1 MVVAA
6 SALPSGVLLHLSL
19 SSSSSAGIRAVVRMR
34 QPQGQGQGQ
43 RQQRRRGDSAT
54 NLAWVVRQDKEFIA
68 KMLEPAA
75 APLSRLRHQVSKVL
89 ENFFWFRFL
98 EEEGVAQ
105 WTPPSWPT
113 PSYPGLSGMDLV
125 LADIEA
131 LMLYANYPRYISKA
145 LSVSLP
151 ETYDPQTVEHYF
163 RFRPH
168 ILAVRIFEVF
178 CSFASAA
185 IRSRASRNTV
195 NRHHGE
201 EGDDVDASQYFMGQ
215 LLKES
220 MLNLGPTFIKVGQ
233 SLSTRPDIIG
243 SGIAKALSEL
253 YDRVPPFPR
262 PIAMKIIEDELGCS
276 VEHAFSY
283 VSDETV
289 AAASFGQVYRGCT
302 HDGCAVAIKVQRP
315 GLLHA
320 VQLDIYI
327 LRLGLGI
334 IRKIARRKSD
344 PRLYADELGKGFVG
358 ELDYRLEA
366 SNAIEFKE
374 AHANYPFISV
384 PKVFRHLTG
393 KKVLTMEWLAG
404 ENPRDLLTLS
414 RRSARDSSNYMK
426 QSDARKR
433 VLDLVN
439 KGVEA
444 TLVQLLDTGILHAD
458 LHPGNLRYTSE
469 GNIGFLDFGL
479 LSRMQKKHQVAMLG
493 SIVHIV
499 NGDWGAL
506 VQDLTE
512 MDVVPPSTNIRRVT
526 MDLEEA
532 LGGVALKEGIPDVK
546 FSKVL
551 GKIWSIAFQYHF
563 SMPPYYVLVLRSL
576 ASFEGLAVA
585 SDQDFKSFRAA
596 YPYVVQK
603 LLYNNS
609 AATRRILYS
618 VIFNKRREFQWQKI
632 SLFLKMGSSR
642 GGGIKIG
649 TGPNSIHHRDAI
661 FDVAELI
668 LKLLPSKDGVVLRRI
683 LMDGDASSLARAMV
697 SDKAAFVRQHVGRAL
712 ADVIY
717 LWMTGV
723 MTRRGVLT
731 EYKGNLLIETH
742 DTFSGSFSPL
752 LIATMRDRRVK
763 VIVYRVVNIIRHN
776 PMLLLRVC
784 WTAIV
789 VCLSS
794 SALALHRLLVRF
806 LEKYVTSSLPFPHRL
821 FAAVTV

>member
-499 NGDWGAL
+499 NGDWVL
-506 VQDLTE
+506 SFRILLKWMLCHQVLIS
-512 MDVVPPSTNIRRVT
+512 V
-526 MDLEEA
+526 A

-576 ASFEGLAVA
+576 ASLKVSLAVA

-618 VIFNKRREFQWQKI
+618 H
-632 SLFLKMGSSR
+632 SS
-642 GGGIKIG
+642 
-649 TGPNSIHHRDAI
+649 SDAI